1 MPTRLALP
9 RLYVILDATLLPIS
23 AIDCAQELA
32 AAGVRLMQY
41 RHKHAPAGE
50 MLNISKQLAATLQPQ
65 GITFIVNDRP
75 DVAAIAYASGV
86 HVGQDDLGVEAT
98 RTLVGEKIIGVSTH
112 NLEQFEAAA
121 QSSADYIAVGP
132 IFSTSSKVNPDPVV
146 GTKLL
151 QQVRKLTDKP
161 IVAIGGIKLENAA
174 EVIAAGADSVAVIS
188 DILSAPDRAKRAKQ
202 YLELLGEAAPEAQK
216 GMSA

>member
-1 MPTRLALP
+1 MPTRLVLP
-9 RLYVILDATLLPIS
+9 RLYVILDATLLTVS

-32 AAGVRLMQY
+32 IAGVRLMQY

-50 MLNISKQLAATLQPQ
+50 MLKVSKQLAASLQPQ

-75 DVAAIAYASGV
+75 DVAAIADASGV
-86 HVGQDDLGVEAT
+86 HVGQDDLGVAAA
-98 RTLVGEKIIGVSTH
+98 RTLVGDKIIGVSTH
-112 NLEQFEAAA
+112 NLEQFELAAA
-121 QSSADYIAVGP
+121 GTAGYIAVGP
-132 IFSTSSKVNPDPVV
+132 IFATSSKANPDPVV
-146 GTKLL
+146 GTDLIRR
-151 QQVRKLTDKP
+151 VRNLTDKP

-188 DILSAPDRAKRAKQ
+188 DIIAAPNRAQRARQ
-202 YLELLGEAAPEAQK
+202 YLDLLGTSQQ

>member
-1 MPTRLALP
+1 MPPAFTSARM
-9 RLYVILDATLLPIS
+9 IS
-23 AIDCAQELA
+23 A
-32 AAGVRLMQY
+32 
-41 RHKHAPAGE
+41 
-50 MLNISKQLAATLQPQ
+50 SKQRARSSAKKSS
-65 GITFIVNDRP
+65 VSR
-75 DVAAIAYASGV
+75 
-86 HVGQDDLGVEAT
+86 
-98 RTLVGEKIIGVSTH
+98 RTTSNK
-112 NLEQFEAAA
+112 FENAA

-188 DILSAPDRAKRAKQ
+188 DILAAPDRAARAKQ
-202 YLELLGEAAPEAQK
+202 YLELLGNSEAQK